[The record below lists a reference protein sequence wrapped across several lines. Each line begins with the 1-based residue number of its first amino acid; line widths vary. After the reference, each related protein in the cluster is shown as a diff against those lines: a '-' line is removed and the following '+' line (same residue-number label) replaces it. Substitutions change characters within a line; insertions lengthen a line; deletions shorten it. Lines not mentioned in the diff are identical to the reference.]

1 MLNLNCVIAGYNIVE
16 INASDD
22 RSIDAFKLALEN
34 ATQMKSVLDQ
44 QHRPNCLILGKNTSH
59 KSFILSMH

>member
-1 MLNLNCVIAGYNIVE
+1 MLNSNDGIAGYNIVE

-22 RSIDAFKLALEN
+22 RSIDGFKLALEN

-44 QHRPNCLILGKNTSH
+44 QHRPNCLILGKD
-59 KSFILSMH
+59 